1 MNFKFVYKIC
11 TKSEWQEVKSKGQ
24 LTGSKK
30 DLEDG
35 FIHFSGDDQVAGTLK
50 KFYQNQ
56 NDLILLKVDT
66 LKLDHLVWEQA
77 SDGTMFPHLY
87 SPLDLSNVVEEF
99 EISLKM
105 MVLTYYQITSKGDTL
120 SETPKEFP
128 YNLAIYAKSIIMDL
142 FFVFLLTLI
151 IKSHQ
156 LSVRW

>member
-35 FIHFSGDDQVAGTLK
+35 YIHFSGDDQVAETLK

-56 NDLILLKVDT
+56 KGLIILKVDT
-66 LKLDHLVWEQA
+66 LKLDHLIWEQA

-87 SPLDLSNVVEEF
+87 SQLDISNVVDEYD
-99 EISLKM
+99 I
-105 MVLTYYQITSKGDTL
+105 IL
-120 SETPKEFP
+120 SDDGTHLLP
-128 YNLAIYAKSIIMDL
+128 SI
-142 FFVFLLTLI
+142 F
-151 IKSHQ
+151 
-156 LSVRW
+156 